1 MTANAMT
8 GDRERCLE
16 AGMDDYIAKPVRS
29 EALKEVIL
37 GWLVKPRAE
46 VHGGEPSEGP
56 WPSVSQGS
64 ISLSGQGG
72 SVEENCLNEQVL
84 KELQSLGGDD
94 QPDFVNA
101 VIQQFLDDH
110 GKHTTAIEEAVK
122 QGDPLALRRVA
133 HSLKGSS
140 GNVGRGTIPS
150 RHFDQTGE
158 NWGYRHSGWRGA
170 ASLPSPI
177 GIGTDQACP

>member
-29 EALKEVIL
+29 EVLKEVIL

-64 ISLSGQGG
+64 ISLIGQGD
-72 SVEENCLNEQVL
+72 SVEENCLDEQVL

-101 VIQQFLDDH
+101 VIQQFLDDQ

-177 GIGTDQACP
+177 GIGKDQACP

>member
-29 EALKEVIL
+29 EVLKEVIL

-46 VHGGEPSEGP
+46 VHGVEPSEGP

-64 ISLSGQGG
+64 ISLSGQGD
-72 SVEENCLNEQVL
+72 SVEENCLDEQVL

-101 VIQQFLDDH
+101 VIQQFLDDQ
-110 GKHTTAIEEAVK
+110 GKHTTA
-122 QGDPLALRRVA
+122 
-133 HSLKGSS
+133 
-140 GNVGRGTIPS
+140 
-150 RHFDQTGE
+150 
-158 NWGYRHSGWRGA
+158 Y
-170 ASLPSPI
+170 
-177 GIGTDQACP
+177 

>member
-1 MTANAMT
+1 M
-8 GDRERCLE
+8 
-16 AGMDDYIAKPVRS
+16 
-29 EALKEVIL
+29 
-37 GWLVKPRAE
+37 
-46 VHGGEPSEGP
+46 EPGEGP

-64 ISLSGQGG
+64 ISLSGQGD
-72 SVEENCLNEQVL
+72 SVEENCLDEQVL

-94 QPDFVNA
+94 Q
-101 VIQQFLDDH
+101 